1 MKKTMSLVLCLLII
15 FTVSCKKTEEPA
27 EEFVADQKYAE
38 ETGAAYLSDLFS
50 GNYED
55 AYNEYPH
62 DEAMTKAVNPQ
73 NYQDV
78 FNSIYDQQGKFKEF
92 SGSET
97 RIEGEYIIFT
107 SGVQFEKGALN
118 ANVVFNEK
126 GELAGINFSEYTFE
140 T

>member
-1 MKKTMSLVLCLLII
+1 MKKTILLALCFLMI
-15 FTVSCKKTEEPA
+15 FTVSCKKSEEPA
-27 EEFVADQKYAE
+27 EEFIANEEYAE
-38 ETGAAYLSDLFS
+38 ETGTAYLNDLFS

-55 AYNEYPH
+55 AYNKYPH

-73 NYQDV
+73 NYEGI
-78 FNSIYDQQGKFKEF
+78 FNSVYDQQGKFKNF
-92 SGSET
+92 NGSET

-118 ANVVFNEK
+118 VNVVFNKK